1 MTQRK
6 DRPMLQLTS
15 KEFKRLLRP
24 LGKQVPDSKRKRR
37 KPGTY

>member
-1 MTQRK
+1 MAPRK
-6 DRPMLQLTS
+6 ERPMLQLTS

-24 LGKQVPDSKRKRR
+24 LDKHVPDGKRKRR